1 MYSYTLYIGLHNDA
15 ELGPLRPDDVGVI
28 VKDDSTLKP
37 YLVRS
42 LDSKCYKEGYPGR
55 LLHAC
60 VYACVYESEFVGVCV
75 YVCVLVC
82 ELLVCVCLCWF
93 VGC

>member
-1 MYSYTLYIGLHNDA
+1 MYSYTLYVGLHNDA

-55 LLHAC
+55 SLHSC
-60 VYACVYESEFVGVCV
+60 VYACVYVRVPVRVSLWEC
-75 YVCVLVC
+75 
-82 ELLVCVCLCWF
+82 VCVCVC
-93 VGC
+93 

>member
-60 VYACVYESEFVGVCV
+60 VYACVYVRVRVRVSLWE
-75 YVCVLVC
+75 
-82 ELLVCVCLCWF
+82 CVCMCVCWY
-93 VGC
+93 VNY

>member
-1 MYSYTLYIGLHNDA
+1 MYSYTLYVGLHNDA

-55 LLHAC
+55 LLHSC
-60 VYACVYESEFVGVCV
+60 VYACVYVRVSVRVSLWEC
-75 YVCVLVC
+75 
-82 ELLVCVCLCWF
+82 VCVCVC
-93 VGC
+93 